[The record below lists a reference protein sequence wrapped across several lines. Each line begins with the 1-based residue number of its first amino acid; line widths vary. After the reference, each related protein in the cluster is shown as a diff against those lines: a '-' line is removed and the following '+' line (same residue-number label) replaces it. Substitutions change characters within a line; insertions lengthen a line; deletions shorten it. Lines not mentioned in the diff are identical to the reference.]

1 MNNGFSGWR
10 RQVASH
16 YFVVGMTVSRSAL
29 GPELVTNL
37 KPSLIIVEEAGEVLE
52 GQLVGGLLAAKAG
65 VPAPL
70 VLIGDHEQ
78 LQPAVESQPLELEK
92 SLGVSLFERSTTCK
106 KSRER
111 E

>member
-1 MNNGFSGWR
+1 M
-10 RQVASH
+10 
-16 YFVVGMTVSRSAL
+16 
-29 GPELVTNL
+29 
-37 KPSLIIVEEAGEVLE
+37 LE

-92 SLGVSLFERSTTCK
+92 SLGDLIQQAGVE
-106 KSRER
+106 EADAIA
-111 E
+111 